1 MEKDYSHPENLP
13 KEIGPYKIESFLSKG
28 GMGLVFLGYSP
39 DKPDQKL
46 VIKVLLPQFAQD
58 KSMNER
64 FVNEAKILS
73 KVYHPNIPKI
83 YKVGDWEHGLYIAM
97 EYFQGISLRS
107 FINKQSFS
115 LQKALEIIIQIGYA
129 LYHLHSHGVVHR
141 DLKPENVILT
151 ENGEVKVIDFSLS
164 QLIPEDQLEHM
175 LGDAYRAGTNF
186 YMTPEQRDNP
196 RLVTK
201 ATDIYALGIISF
213 ELILGRSTYGVIQTF
228 LLPQGLRQI
237 IEKAIQIH
245 PDLRYTDVF
254 DFIQAVSGYAKKLA
268 AGEEEREVAAAGP
281 VKELLDHIQSV
292 FLPKKAPHVPNIE
305 IGIAYRSGMAI
316 NALYL
321 DFFLLKESQLALFVA
336 EPLRTGASS
345 LFHTFGLRGMVRL
358 EAVGKDFFGSEMLET
373 FSKALYSDPMDQK
386 FASCSLLLKP
396 KQNKAV
402 FSNCKFAKLWQVVDG
417 EIKEH
422 ETAANTTL
430 GTHSKSKYQEVEIE
444 WGKKETLI
452 LYSHPFELQKKDE
465 RQKAILSVDPS
476 DKQKMAEELLQKLS
490 SLSPTSHHKGAL
502 LITIGK
508 NPRKI
513 A

>member
-28 GMGLVFLGYSP
+28 GMGLVFLSHSP
-39 DKPDQKL
+39 EEPDLK
-46 VIKVLLPQFAQD
+46 VVVKVLLPQYAQD
-58 KSMNER
+58 KGMNER

-73 KVYHPNIPKI
+73 KVYHPNLPKI
-83 YKVGDWEHGLYIAM
+83 YKVGEWEHGMYIAM

-115 LQKALEIIIQIGYA
+115 LEKALDIIIQIGYA

-175 LGDAYRAGTNF
+175 LGDVVRAGTNF

-245 PDLRYTDVF
+245 PDLRYADVF
-254 DFIQAVSGYAKKLA
+254 DYIQAISNYAKKLK
-268 AGEEEREVAAAGP
+268 AGEEEREVATAGP

-292 FLPKKAPHVPNIE
+292 FLPKKAPKLPSIE
-305 IGIAYRSGMAI
+305 IGIAYKPGMAI

-321 DFFLLKESQLALFVA
+321 DFFQLKESQLALFVA
-336 EPLRTGASS
+336 EPLRTGVQS

-358 EAVGKDFFGSEMLET
+358 EALGKDFFGSDRLEL
-373 FSKALYSDPMDQK
+373 FSKALYNDPMDQK
-386 FASCSLLLKP
+386 FAAGSLLLKP
-396 KQNKAV
+396 KENRAI
-402 FSNCKFAKLWQVVDG
+402 FSSCKFAKLWQIADG
-417 EIKEH
+417 EIKEY
-422 ETAANTTL
+422 ETAANAAL
-430 GTHSKSKYQEVEIE
+430 GVHSKAGYQEVEIE
-444 WGKKETLI
+444 WGKKGILV
-452 LYSHPFELQKKDE
+452 LYSHPVELQKRDE
-465 RQKAILSVDPS
+465 RQKAILSVDSS
-476 DKQKMAEELLQKLS
+476 DKQKMAEELLQKIS
-490 SLSPTSHHKGAL
+490 TLSPTAHHKGTL

-508 NPRKI
+508 KI
-513 A
+513 

>member
-1 MEKDYSHPENLP
+1 
-13 KEIGPYKIESFLSKG
+13 
-28 GMGLVFLGYSP
+28 MGLVFLGHSP
-39 DKPDQKL
+39 EEPDLKI

-58 KSMNER
+58 KGMNER
-64 FVNEAKILS
+64 FMNEAKILS

-83 YKVGDWEHGLYIAM
+83 YKVGEWEHGIYIAM

-107 FINKQSFS
+107 FINQQSFS
-115 LQKALEIIIQIGYA
+115 LEKALEIIVQIGYA
-129 LYHLHSHGVVHR
+129 LYHLHSHGDVHR
-141 DLKPENVILT
+141 DLKTENVILT

-175 LGDAYRAGTNF
+175 LGLAYRAGTNF

-245 PDLRYTDVF
+245 PDLRYSDVF
-254 DFIQAVSGYAKKLA
+254 DYIQAISQYAKKLA
-268 AGEEEREVAAAGP
+268 AGEEEREVAQAGP

-292 FLPKKAPHVPNIE
+292 FLPKKAPHSPLIE
-305 IGIAYRSGMAI
+305 IGVAYRPGMAI

-321 DFFLLKESQLALFVA
+321 DFFLLKAGELALFVA
-336 EPLRTGASS
+336 EPLRTGVQS

-358 EAVGKDFFGSEMLET
+358 EAMEKEVFGASVHEL
-373 FSKALYSDPMDQK
+373 FSKALYNDPMDQK
-386 FASCSLLLKP
+386 FGASTLLLKP
-396 KQNKAV
+396 KENKAI
-402 FSNCKFAKLWQVVDG
+402 FSSCQFAKLWQVVG
-417 EIKEH
+417 EEVQEH
-422 ETAANTTL
+422 ETNANVAL
-430 GTHSKSKYQEVEIE
+430 GTHSKARCQEVEIE

-452 LYSHPFELQKKDE
+452 LYSHPMDLKKREE
-465 RQKAILSVDPS
+465 RQKVILSVDRS
-476 DKQKMAEELLQKLS
+476 DKQTMAEKLLEKIS
-490 SLSPTSHHKGAL
+490 HLSPTSHHKGTL

-508 NPRKI
+508 RL
-513 A
+513 